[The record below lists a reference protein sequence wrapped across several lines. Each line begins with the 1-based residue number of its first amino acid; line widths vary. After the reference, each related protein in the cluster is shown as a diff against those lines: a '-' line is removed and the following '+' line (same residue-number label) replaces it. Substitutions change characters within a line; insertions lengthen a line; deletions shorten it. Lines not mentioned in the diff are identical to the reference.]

1 MIVVAE
7 EFVGKVLRL
16 RIYRLIL
23 ENLFLVLVTRHLV
36 VVLLRLLVGF
46 VVNTWVFNWS
56 LPLLGL
62 N

>member
-7 EFVGKVLRL
+7 EFVRKVLRL

>member
-7 EFVGKVLRL
+7 EFVGIVLRL

-36 VVLLRLLVGF
+36 VVLLGLLVGF
-46 VVNTWVFNWS
+46 VVSTWVFNWS

-62 N
+62 K